1 MGRSIRDSLLIWFGA
16 SIAVHIG
23 LVWAVWNTEVETAV
37 SRPREA
43 ERVVISLLAAPKPA
57 PAVEELPLV
66 ESPPPVAAPPPS
78 LPPMPPPKPAPP
90 MAVEPPPVTAPDPPI
105 PSTVATLAAVDSSAE
120 TARESDATP
129 TAIASDASDADLPI
143 DPLPDY
149 VADVRSR
156 IESKKRYPAMA
167 RRRSEEGLVVARVSI
182 GTDGR
187 VAELEID
194 GAGPLSLRR
203 ATRAAVENAAPFP
216 MPPRGAVVIEV
227 PIRWRVLD

>member
-1 MGRSIRDSLLIWFGA
+1 
-16 SIAVHIG
+16 
-23 LVWAVWNTEVETAV
+23 
-37 SRPREA
+37 
-43 ERVVISLLAAPKPA
+43 
-57 PAVEELPLV
+57 
-66 ESPPPVAAPPPS
+66 
-78 LPPMPPPKPAPP
+78 